1 LKLRLTR
8 AKKPPTPV
16 RMPVDEGPGALRALS
31 PEDLAERAAA
41 GSVASYGELVTR
53 FEARVF
59 NFLLRKMGSRA
70 DAEDLAQEA
79 FVRAWERIK
88 SYDRQWRFSTWLFTI
103 ASRLAVSHYRRQ
115 RPVVS
120 SGELDRADAP
130 CGEADRD
137 SEADKKLGAHLW
149 VLAAETLGEEQ
160 HEALWLR
167 YAEDMEIGEIAAVM
181 GKTHV
186 SVRVCLFR
194 ARQALAGAWEDRE
207 NKKRRE
213 VETKAAAAREAKAE
227 EAGADGGVLGLAM
240 VAGRGPL
247 AGGVR

>member
-1 LKLRLTR
+1 MTR
-8 AKKPPTPV
+8 AKKPPV
-16 RMPVDEGPGALRALS
+16 QVDVGPEVLRALS

-53 FEARVF
+53 FEVRVF

-79 FVRAWERIK
+79 FVRAWERIA
-88 SYDRQWRFSTWLFTI
+88 SYDRRWRFSTWLFTI

-115 RPVVS
+115 RPVVT

-130 CGEADRD
+130 VADSGTDPEADR
-137 SEADKKLGAHLW
+137 KLGAHLW
-149 VLAAETLGEEQ
+149 ALAAQTLGEEQ

-194 ARQALAGAWEDRE
+194 ARQALAAAWEGRE
-207 NKKRRE
+207 KKKQRLE
-213 VETKAAAAREAKAE
+213 ETKVGAAREAKAE
-227 EAGADGGVLGLAM
+227 DAGADGGVLGFA
-240 VAGRGPL
+240 VAGRGARPL